1 MKFNILGAILV
12 LLLIVL
18 INAYMGTRLKEQFVG
33 REMAEGL
40 VDRGIEKFV
49 DLGLDALQEGAK
61 KMKKTKNKKK
71 VKNLLKNMKKNVKN
85 KIIKS

>member
-1 MKFNILGAILV
+1 MKFNILGAILI

-18 INAYMGTRLKEQFVG
+18 INSYMGTRLKEQFVG

-85 KIIKS
+85 KMIKS

>member
-49 DLGLDALQEGAK
+49 DLGLNALHEGAK
-61 KMKKTKNKKK
+61 KMKKSKKNKK
-71 VKNLLKNMKKNVKN
+71 VKSMLKNMKKNIKN
-85 KIIKS
+85 KIK

>member
-85 KIIKS
+85 KMIKS